1 MRPCQAS
8 VEVLPCPVR
17 ARVCVRVWMCGS
29 AMSGSAC
36 LAKPRP
42 PLYVGS
48 LCLLVV
54 FVTCSVCV
62 CVCVALRVWSYGLPG
77 RRAASM
83 HRRLCDVK
91 RCDVEHGTWK
101 PARDRTERCKCNGRR
116 GERHGGPR
124 DVCARTRARCTECRV
139 VAVWCRARSSV
150 SGARGSSACVRP
162 ARRDVSRVVAFRF
175 RSVFAFLARAAG
187 RARGSEGIGDA
198 CCIASRDARLVTT
211 DGRFPLF
218 RVSYFNFLIILVL
231 SLRDLGRLRVTGA
244 HAGRARCRPWRDGEA
259 EAQEYRGSSPVWQSK
274 CVMRDGRGARR
285 GSAQPQATKPRP
297 RPDATRHP
305 HSAQVRSGRS
315 TWAVLPCP
323 GMPLR
328 TLRGRCRALF
338 QLALPR
344 SLWRIWPPFQFPRRG
359 LQMWQTIGEEH
370 KIRICSRHFEAFT
383 QGADACGGGPG

>member
-1 MRPCQAS
+1 
-8 VEVLPCPVR
+8 
-17 ARVCVRVWMCGS
+17 
-29 AMSGSAC
+29 
-36 LAKPRP
+36 
-42 PLYVGS
+42 
-48 LCLLVV
+48 
-54 FVTCSVCV
+54 
-62 CVCVALRVWSYGLPG
+62 
-77 RRAASM
+77 M
-83 HRRLCDVK
+83 HRVS
-91 RCDVEHGTWK
+91 
-101 PARDRTERCKCNGRR
+101 RR
-116 GERHGGPR
+116 
-124 DVCARTRARCTECRV
+124 
-139 VAVWCRARSSV
+139 
-150 SGARGSSACVRP
+150 
-162 ARRDVSRVVAFRF
+162 SRVVSCPFECVR
-175 RSVFAFLARAAG
+175 RSWLIRVRPGRAARRVSCGRLPISFGFRISRARG

-211 DGRFPLF
+211 DDSRFF
-218 RVSYFNFLIILVL
+218 RVVL
-231 SLRDLGRLRVTGA
+231 FDHSCVKSPRSRTSGLRVTGA

>member
-1 MRPCQAS
+1 
-8 VEVLPCPVR
+8 
-17 ARVCVRVWMCGS
+17 
-29 AMSGSAC
+29 MSGSAC

-42 PLYVGS
+42 PPLCRS

-91 RCDVEHGTWK
+91 RCDVEYGTRK
-101 PARDRTERCKCNGRR
+101 PARDGTERCNGRR
-116 GERHGGPR
+116 GERHGGQR

-139 VAVWCRARSSV
+139 VAVWCRARQ
-150 SGARGSSACVRP
+150 CVRRTWLIRASVRA
-162 ARRDVSRVVAFRF
+162 ARRATWSLFDL
-175 RSVFAFLARAAG
+175 VFGAIIAKILARLRTIPA
-187 RARGSEGIGDA
+187 
-198 CCIASRDARLVTT
+198 
-211 DGRFPLF
+211 FF
-218 RVSYFNFLIILVL
+218 VL
-231 SLRDLGRLRVTGA
+231 
-244 HAGRARCRPWRDGEA
+244 PWRDGEA
-259 EAQEYRGSSPVWQSK
+259 EAQVEFIAIPGRNAMVRSRTGPRRSAARGST
-274 CVMRDGRGARR
+274 
-285 GSAQPQATKPRP
+285 ATSHKPRP

-323 GMPLR
+323 GVPLR

>member
-150 SGARGSSACVRP
+150 SGARGSSACVRA

-285 GSAQPQATKPRP
+285 GPHSHKPQSPARDPTRP
-297 RPDATRHP
+297 ATRTAH
-305 HSAQVRSGRS
+305 RC
-315 TWAVLPCP
+315 AV
-323 GMPLR
+323 G
-328 TLRGRCRALF
+328 G
-338 QLALPR
+338 
-344 SLWRIWPPFQFPRRG
+344 RRG
-359 LQMWQTIGEEH
+359 LCC
-370 KIRICSRHFEAFT
+370 RA
-383 QGADACGGGPG
+383 PGCRCAP